1 MTSSAPRV
9 DELEF
14 DEHNEEELARH
25 GIDPLRAYAVV
36 TGQPLFVR
44 NKRGRAATYKVIGPD
59 SSGTMLTIP
68 IAATALPGR
77 WRPVTGWASTRG
89 EVTLWRKAYA

>member
-1 MTSSAPRV
+1 MSSSAPRI

-14 DEHNEEELARH
+14 DEHNEDELARH
-25 GIDPLRAYAVV
+25 GIDPLQVCAVLAD
-36 TGQPLFVR
+36 QPLFVR

-59 SSGTMLTIP
+59 SSGTMLTVA
-68 IAATALPGR
+68 IAATAVRSR
-77 WRPVTGWASTRG
+77 WRPVTGWPSTRG